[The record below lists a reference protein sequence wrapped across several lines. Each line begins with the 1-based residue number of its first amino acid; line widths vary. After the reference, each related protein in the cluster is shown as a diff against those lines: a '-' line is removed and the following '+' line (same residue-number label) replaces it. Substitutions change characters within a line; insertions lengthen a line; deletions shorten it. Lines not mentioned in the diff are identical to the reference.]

1 MQWKKPYR
9 CIYFDRCFSWASQ
22 LKHLKHI
29 HIQER
34 NPTSSCTVSGYCMAL
49 VGLQLV
55 GSLML
60 HVILHPGGGTSYVY
74 RYTDTCRLRPGRGS
88 FSGLRYIVS
97 LLYRHPHNMDNF
109 VCPKEIFFF
118 C

>member
-1 MQWKKPYR
+1 M
-9 CIYFDRCFSWASQ
+9 YFDRCFSWASQ

-49 VGLQLV
+49 VGFQLE

-60 HVILHPGGGTSYVY
+60 HVMLHVTLHPGGGTSYVQCIQVY
-74 RYTDTCRLRPGRGS
+74 RY
-88 FSGLRYIVS
+88 
-97 LLYRHPHNMDNF
+97 M
-109 VCPKEIFFF
+109 
-118 C
+118 